1 MLKAI
6 GNLLLILLIC
16 MGASGISVFYSPVL
30 EQSISLDDNSEEL
43 VLMAS
48 SDVDEALLNPDSI
61 YIKYKTNKNVLLNF
75 NEDSQFTAKIYKNDK
90 IYKTHNIRHNGPA
103 QIEFTKDTPY
113 SVNIDISKRSLDLPN
128 GEYKIEILPNI
139 ADNSL
144 NIEALTLDVKYLSDV
159 PYIPAI
165 STIPDGKMAL
175 NLYFLDNNNSVR
187 QLIGVTRFVDNN
199 RRPLTSIVE
208 ELRKGP
214 TFESGLNMNPII
226 GEYNYVTIQGT
237 TAYVDLPSKESIYT
251 EESERSEAAMNAFIK
266 SLGSYPGVDNIRF
279 LVDYRK
285 SKTFF
290 NNQDVTISYSINN
303 VDKAF
308 LAFDSPNRYFLVE
321 CDVDG
326 ITEEMTIKDK
336 VDLIF
341 DSLQN
346 SKYDYLSSTIP
357 SEVELLSSR
366 LENDTLVVNFNSNF
380 LNAYND
386 NNNLNRMML
395 DSILFSFTS
404 LKEVNKIKIQVDGE
418 SINSFAGVDLSSEIV
433 RPLFLNPEI

>member
-16 MGASGISVFYSPVL
+16 VGASGISIFYSPVL

-48 SDVDEALLNPDSI
+48 SDVDEALLNPSSI

-75 NEDSQFTAKIYKNDK
+75 NEDFQFIAKIYKGNK
-90 IYKTHNIRHNGPA
+90 IYKTHDIHHNGPA

-113 SVNIDISKRSLDLPN
+113 TVEIDISKSNLDLPN
-128 GEYKIEILPNI
+128 GEYKIEIIPNVL
-139 ADNSL
+139 DNSL
-144 NIEALTLDVKYLSDV
+144 NVESLTLDVKYLSDV

-175 NLYFLDNNNSVR
+175 NLYFIDNNSSVR
-187 QLIGVTRFVDNN
+187 QLIGVTRFIDSNS
-199 RRPLTSIVE
+199 RPLVSIVD

-214 TFESGLNMNPII
+214 TFESGLNMNPIV
-226 GEYNYVTIQGT
+226 GKYNYVTIKGT

-251 EESERSEAAMNAFIK
+251 EESVRSEAAMNAFIK

-279 LVDYRK
+279 LVDYNRA
-285 SKTFF
+285 STFF
-290 NNQDVTISYSINN
+290 NNQDVTISYSISSVN
-303 VDKAF
+303 KAF

-321 CDVDG
+321 CDVDD
-326 ITEEMTIKDK
+326 ITEETPIKDK
-336 VDLIF
+336 VDMIF
-341 DSLQN
+341 KSLQN
-346 SKYDYLSSTIP
+346 SKFDYLSSTIP
-357 SEVELLSSR
+357 SEVELLNSR
-366 LENDTLVVNFNSNF
+366 LENDVLTVNFNSKF
-380 LNAYND
+380 LDAYND

-395 DSILFSFTS
+395 DSILFSLTS

-433 RPLFLNPEI
+433 RPLFLNPEN

>member
-16 MGASGISVFYSPVL
+16 VGASGISIFYSPVL

-48 SDVDEALLNPDSI
+48 SDVDEALLNPSSI

-75 NEDSQFTAKIYKNDK
+75 NEDFQFIAKIYKGNK
-90 IYKTHNIRHNGPA
+90 IYKTHDIHHNGPA

-113 SVNIDISKRSLDLPN
+113 TVEIDISKSNLNLPN
-128 GEYKIEILPNI
+128 GEYKIEIIPNVL
-139 ADNSL
+139 DNSL
-144 NIEALTLDVKYLSDV
+144 NVESLTLDVKYLSDV

-175 NLYFLDNNNSVR
+175 NLYFIDNNSSVR
-187 QLIGVTRFVDNN
+187 QLIGVTRFIDSNS
-199 RRPLTSIVE
+199 RPLVSIVD

-214 TFESGLNMNPII
+214 TFESGLNMNPIV
-226 GEYNYVTIQGT
+226 GKYNYVTIKGT

-251 EESERSEAAMNAFIK
+251 EESVRSEAAMNAFIK

-279 LVDYRK
+279 LVDYNRA
-285 SKTFF
+285 STFF
-290 NNQDVTISYSINN
+290 NNQDVTISYSISSVN
-303 VDKAF
+303 KAF

-321 CDVDG
+321 CDVDD
-326 ITEEMTIKDK
+326 ITEETPIKDK
-336 VDLIF
+336 VDMIF
-341 DSLQN
+341 KSLQN
-346 SKYDYLSSTIP
+346 SKFDYLSSTIP
-357 SEVELLSSR
+357 SEVELLNSR
-366 LENDTLVVNFNSNF
+366 LENDVLTVNFNSKF
-380 LNAYND
+380 LDAYND

-395 DSILFSFTS
+395 DSILFSLTS

-433 RPLFLNPEI
+433 RPLFLNPEN